1 MAPLFRDFW
10 NGLIP
15 VELRRDPDVFRQAK
29 RIVAFDLAM
38 FIWVIVFTAIYYA
51 LDAPICTCTMVFGGV
66 VLVVILFALRRGES
80 PALCGDLFC
89 CTAWAVY
96 TTLGL
101 FSGGADAPPTMWYAS
116 IPVVSLFLR
125 GTRPATFWTIAS
137 ILAIAG
143 FSLARE
149 LGLEC
154 PNEVTAAGLRFLQFA
169 GLVGLVSCVFL
180 LVWVLTNMEQA
191 SRQALHEANRRLE
204 FQASTDDLTGI
215 ANRRRFDRALEQEWV
230 RHQRTELALSLL
242 LIDADFFKNYNDVYG
257 HLAGDDCLRSLAKVI
272 QRCLRRPGDLVA
284 RFGGEE
290 FAVILPGTGE
300 EGASRVAE
308 EIRLQLE
315 SLQIPHPCSSVS
327 RNVTISIGATTSI
340 PSSEE
345 SHLDFL
351 AGADVALYRAKENGR
366 DQVVQVAPL
375 ISAIA

>member
-1 MAPLFRDFW
+1 VALLVRELW
-10 NGLIP
+10 NDLIP
-15 VELRRDPDVFRQAK
+15 VKLRRDPDTFRQAK
-29 RIVAFDLAM
+29 RIAAFDLAM
-38 FIWVIVFTAIYYA
+38 FIWVVVFTAIYHA
-51 LDAPICTCTMVFGGV
+51 LDAPICTGTMLFGGV

-80 PALCGDLFC
+80 PALCGALFC
-89 CTAWAVY
+89 GTAWTVY
-96 TTLGL
+96 TNLAL
-101 FSGGADAPPTMWYAS
+101 FGGGAGAPPTMWYAS
-116 IPVVSLFLR
+116 IPVVSLFLC
-125 GTRPATFWTIAS
+125 GTRQAIFWTAAS

-149 LGLEC
+149 FGLEC

-169 GLVGLVSCVFL
+169 GLVGLVSCLFL

-215 ANRRRFDRALEQEWV
+215 ANRRRFDRTLELEWG

-242 LIDADFFKNYNDVYG
+242 LIDADFFKSYNDVYG
-257 HLAGDDCLRSLAKVI
+257 HLAGDGCLKSLANVI
-272 QRCLRRPGDLVA
+272 QRCLHRPGDLVA

-300 EGASRVAE
+300 RGANRIAE

-315 SLQIPHPCSSVS
+315 SRIPHPCSPVS
-327 RNVTISIGATTSI
+327 RHVTISIGATTAI

-351 AGADVALYRAKENGR
+351 AGADVALYRAKEKGR
-366 DQVVQVAPL
+366 DQVVQVTPL
-375 ISAIA
+375 ISAIG

>member
-1 MAPLFRDFW
+1 M
-10 NGLIP
+10 
-15 VELRRDPDVFRQAK
+15 
-29 RIVAFDLAM
+29 
-38 FIWVIVFTAIYYA
+38 
-51 LDAPICTCTMVFGGV
+51 
-66 VLVVILFALRRGES
+66 
-80 PALCGDLFC
+80 
-89 CTAWAVY
+89 
-96 TTLGL
+96 
-101 FSGGADAPPTMWYAS
+101 
-116 IPVVSLFLR
+116 
-125 GTRPATFWTIAS
+125 
-137 ILAIAG
+137 
-143 FSLARE
+143 ARE